1 MSEVLL
7 PERQERGRCREGGR
21 LKTCTESSY
30 FLQMA
35 LTTANQELLAIFRR
49 GAFKNKSAPGLA
61 HWAARS
67 RSGLLICRA
76 ELACHCQVHRK
87 FHYKYF
93 VKLLSYLPRNVR
105 KAQTTVTKIH
115 GTVPLVHF
123 IGNSHRATVSCLAS
137 KFGLFFF
144 LTAVILI

>member
-1 MSEVLL
+1 MKSCFLSARRGEEAENGRIENMYGIVLL
-7 PERQERGRCREGGR
+7 
-21 LKTCTESSY
+21 
-30 FLQMA
+30 LQMA

-123 IGNSHRATVSCLAS
+123 IGDSHRVTVSCLAS